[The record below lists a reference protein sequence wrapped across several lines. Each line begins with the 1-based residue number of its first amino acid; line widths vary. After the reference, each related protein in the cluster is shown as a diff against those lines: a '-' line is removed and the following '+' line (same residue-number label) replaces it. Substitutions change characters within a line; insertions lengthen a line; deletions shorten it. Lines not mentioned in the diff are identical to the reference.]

1 MNDISK
7 QWLKG
12 FLVYLEVER
21 NFSQHTITA
30 YDGDITSFL
39 IWLDEFPLE
48 KVTYGKIREYVLFI
62 QKFNYTRTTLA
73 RKISAIRSFYKYLY
87 RERAVEINPASAL
100 RIPKRSRNLPKF
112 LTENEIE
119 QIFNSINIST
129 PAGFRNKTILELLY
143 ATGMR
148 ISELSNLKF
157 ENLDLAHDEIKVF
170 GKGSK
175 ERIVLVSH
183 RAKDILE
190 TYIKTVRPLISKDK
204 DLSNPNSNDYVFVN
218 NTGFRL
224 QPQSVRIAINDVC
237 KKIQL
242 PKNVT
247 PHVFR
252 HSFAT
257 KLLEKGADLRVV
269 QELLGHASISNT
281 QIYTHVTT
289 ERMREVYNST
299 HPRA

>member
-1 MNDISK
+1 MEI
-7 QWLKG
+7 
-12 FLVYLEVER
+12 ER
-21 NFSQHTITA
+21 NFSQHTILA

-39 IWLDEFPLE
+39 IWLEDFPLE
-48 KVTYGKIREYVLFI
+48 KVTYAKIREYVLFI

-87 RERAVEINPASAL
+87 RERLVEINPASAL
-100 RIPKRSRNLPKF
+100 RIPKRSRSLPKF

-119 QIFNSINIST
+119 QILNSINIST

-148 ISELSNLKF
+148 VSELSNLKF
-157 ENLDLAHDEIKVF
+157 ENLDLDHDEIKVL
-170 GKGSK
+170 GKGAK

-183 RAKDILE
+183 RAKDILQ

-204 DLSNPNSNDYVFVN
+204 DLSSPEQEDYVFVN

-224 QPQSVRIAINDVC
+224 QPQTIRIAINDVC
-237 KKIQL
+237 EKIQL

-289 ERMREVYNST
+289 ERMREVYNAA

>member
-1 MNDISK
+1 MNDVSK

-157 ENLDLAHDEIKVF
+157 ENLDLAHDEIKVL

>member
-1 MNDISK
+1 MNKISK
-7 QWLKG
+7 QWLKD
-12 FLVYLEVER
+12 FLAYLEVER
-21 NFSQHTITA
+21 NFSEHTVWA

-39 IWLDEFPLE
+39 IWLNDFPLE
-48 KVTYGKIREYVLFI
+48 EVTYSKIREYVVFI

-100 RIPKRSRNLPKF
+100 RIPKRSKSLPKF
-112 LTENEIE
+112 LTELEIE
-119 QIFNSINIST
+119 QILNTINIST

-148 ISELSNLKF
+148 ISELSNLNF
-157 ENLDLAHDEIKVF
+157 ENLNLENDEIKVF

-175 ERIVLVSH
+175 ERIVLVSN
-183 RAKDILE
+183 RAKDILQ
-190 TYIKTVRPLISKDK
+190 TYIKTVRPIISKER
-204 DLSNPNSNDYVFVN
+204 DLSNPTPDEAVFVN

-224 QPQSVRIAINDVC
+224 QPQSVRLAIKEVT
-237 KKIQL
+237 QSL
-242 PKNVT
+242 QFPKNVT

-289 ERMREVYNST
+289 ERMKEVYNSA